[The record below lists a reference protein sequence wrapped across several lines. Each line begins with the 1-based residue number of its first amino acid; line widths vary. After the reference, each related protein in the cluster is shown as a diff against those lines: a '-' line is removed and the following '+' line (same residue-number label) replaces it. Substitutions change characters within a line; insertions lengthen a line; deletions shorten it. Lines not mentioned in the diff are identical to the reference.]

1 MKKHTFF
8 QWLIIN
14 SLFLAGAFIV
24 TSLVTLLFPDAL
36 LAFGRRWGAYTIAV
50 APTVLDPVEKKG
62 LFVNILTFNV
72 LGTLIRFLASLF
84 FLAPLIAIIS
94 GIFYSIG
101 LISAIERGIEPAWHS
116 PVLIVIEVLTILL
129 TIAFASAL
137 ATEIFGVK
145 PERKSYIDFWKKNL
159 KTLFP
164 ERERS
169 FNDVFKE
176 NKKELV
182 VFAVVVFV
190 LLVLGAWIE
199 VYPL

>member
-1 MKKHTFF
+1 MKKRIFF

-62 LFVNILTFNV
+62 LFVNVLTFNV
-72 LGTLIRFLASLF
+72 LGTFIRFLASLF
-84 FLAPLIAIIS
+84 FLAPLIAAIS
-94 GIFYSIG
+94 GVFYSIG
-101 LISAIERGIEPAWHS
+101 LISAIERGVEPVWHS

-137 ATEIFGVK
+137 ATEIFGVQ
-145 PERKSYIDFWKKNL
+145 PERKSYIDFWKKSL

-176 NKKELV
+176 NKKELA